1 MRDAKAAVV
10 RDNSTDTYKVSPSQ
24 VPPDALTSSGSGLDP
39 HISPQYANLQVHR
52 VAERNGLPLAK
63 VRELVTAHT
72 EGRTLGF
79 MGEPRVNVLQLDIA
93 LRQLT
98 TGAAL
103 REGR

>member
-10 RDNSTDTYKVSPSQ
+10 RDNSTDTCKVSPSQ

-52 VAERNGLPLAK
+52 VAERNGLPLAE

-72 EGRTLGF
+72 ECRTLGF